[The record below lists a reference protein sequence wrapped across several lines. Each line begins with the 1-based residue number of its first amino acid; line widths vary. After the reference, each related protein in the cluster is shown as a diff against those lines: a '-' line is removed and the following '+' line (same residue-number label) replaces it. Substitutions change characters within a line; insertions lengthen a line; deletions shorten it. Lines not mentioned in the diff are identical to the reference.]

1 MHLRVLGA
9 LHRPDEERIDHRHET
24 SGFERL
30 RFFLA
35 EPLTSF
41 HFSPV
46 SLNIKTRI
54 MSSRR

>member
-9 LHRPDEERIDHRHET
+9 LHRPDEERIDHRRET

-30 RFFLA
+30 RYLLA

-41 HFSPV
+41 HLSPV
-46 SLNIKTRI
+46 SLNVKMRI